1 MARSIPA
8 RPTVLLFDVD
18 GTLLSTA
25 GAGRRA
31 IERTFAEIYGRED
44 ACRSFRFD
52 GMTDLGIVRLGLGA
66 LGLEPTADAAQEI
79 FRIYVKVLE
88 EEVRL
93 ADRDRYRVHRGI
105 RDAIARAHELGFG
118 VGLGTGNIREG
129 ARVKLERVGLFDQ
142 FAFGGFGNDSEDRVE
157 LIRLGAERGALRLG
171 VPRDECRVVII
182 GDTPKDVAAARAIG
196 AESVGVGTGSFSP
209 AELLESGATF
219 AFPDLG
225 AAGALEALT
234 GARSAGFCG

>member
-1 MARSIPA
+1 MARLIPS

-18 GTLLSTA
+18 GTLVSTA

-52 GMTDLGIVRLGLGA
+52 GMTDLGIVRLALQA
-66 LGLEPTADAAQEI
+66 LGREPTAEAQQEI
-79 FRIYVKVLE
+79 FRVYVKVLE
-88 EEVRL
+88 DEVRL
-93 ADRDRYRVHRGI
+93 ADRERYRVHRGI
-105 RDAIARAHELGFG
+105 REAIARSHELGLG

-129 ARVKLERVGLFDQ
+129 ARLKLERVGLFDQ
-142 FAFGGFGNDSEDRVE
+142 FGFGGFGNDSEDRVE
-157 LIRLGAERGALRLG
+157 LIRLGAERGALRFGL
-171 VPRDECRVVII
+171 PRDECRVVVI

-196 AESVGVGTGSFSP
+196 AESVGVGTGNFSP
-209 AELLESGATF
+209 AELVQAGATF

-225 AAGALEALT
+225 APGALEALT
-234 GARSAGFCG
+234 LGAWTA